1 MANRACKYR
10 IYPDK
15 QQEQKLAEF
24 FGCVRFVY
32 NKCLEEQERRFRN
45 GEDYASRTE
54 MNNYCNRVLKKE
66 YPFLKRPDK
75 FALTN
80 AIFHLDDGYQRLFS
94 HIGGYPKYKSKHR
107 SRRSYTTNIT
117 NGNIAV
123 LEKAVK
129 LPKLGLIKAK
139 IHRRVPEDYVLK
151 SATISQEPDGSYYV
165 SVLYEYEEHIEMTGP
180 SGNWKAGGLD
190 YKSDGLYV
198 SSEGDVADMPHYYRE
213 AQPSLARSQRKLRHK
228 VKGSANWR
236 KQQKKTAKISRH
248 IANQRKDFLHKK
260 SAEIANQYD
269 IVCVEDLDM
278 RAMSN
283 KGYGNGKATLDNGY
297 GMFLNMLE
305 YKLHDRGKKLVKI
318 DKWYPSSQTC
328 SCCGS
333 RKEMPLAER
342 TYRCPVC
349 GMEMDRDRN
358 AAINIRNEGL
368 RLLGLVSA

>member
-80 AIFHLDDGYQRLFS
+80 AIFHLDDGYQRLFG

-165 SVLYEYEEHIEMTGP
+165 SVLYEYEEHIEMTDP

-198 SSEGDVADMPHYYRE
+198 SSEGDE
-213 AQPSLARSQRKLRHK
+213 
-228 VKGSANWR
+228 
-236 KQQKKTAKISRH
+236 
-248 IANQRKDFLHKK
+248 
-260 SAEIANQYD
+260 
-269 IVCVEDLDM
+269 
-278 RAMSN
+278 
-283 KGYGNGKATLDNGY
+283 
-297 GMFLNMLE
+297 
-305 YKLHDRGKKLVKI
+305 
-318 DKWYPSSQTC
+318 SS
-328 SCCGS
+328 G
-333 RKEMPLAER
+333 
-342 TYRCPVC
+342 
-349 GMEMDRDRN
+349 
-358 AAINIRNEGL
+358 IR
-368 RLLGLVSA
+368 